1 MNRLTAEDRVAW
13 SFWAAG
19 AIAFVGGLLPLLIGG
34 TSSRVGTVAIPFT
47 IAAAAFAGCGFVYK
61 QGRTATA
68 ILYFVAG
75 LAIVYGLLA
84 MFSVPLQLAALG
96 SCAAPPAPCTGGLG
110 RPLTLG
116 ENTGMGFG
124 TGFGVAALFV
134 GFFGLMVVFRRTA
147 VAPPTP
153 PVRKIPPVTPTPE
166 KPAPAPVAAK
176 PEPEPEPEAEPEL
189 RAAEKPAAAPLAA
202 KPDAEPG
209 PEFEVEAETEP
220 ELPAHEEEELPELP
234 AHESD
239 PSTT

>member
-1 MNRLTAEDRVAW
+1 MNRLTAEDRIAW

-19 AIAFVGGLLPLLIGG
+19 AIAFIGGLLPLLIGG
-34 TSSRVGTVAIPFT
+34 TSSRVATVAIPFT
-47 IAAAAFAGCGFVYK
+47 IAAAAFAGCGFVHM
-61 QGRTATA
+61 QGRSVTA

-96 SCAAPPAPCTGGLG
+96 SCAAPPAPCSGGLG

-153 PVRKIPPVTPTPE
+153 PVRKIPPVTPIPAE
-166 KPAPAPVAAK
+166 KPAPATIAAK
-176 PEPEPEPEAEPEL
+176 PEPAPEPEAEAEPEL
-189 RAAEKPAAAPLAA
+189 PAPIAA
-202 KPDAEPG
+202 KPVPAPEP
-209 PEFEVEAETEP
+209 EAEAEL

-234 AHESD
+234 PHESD

>member
-1 MNRLTAEDRVAW
+1 MNRLTAEDRIAW

-34 TSSRVGTVAIPFT
+34 TSSRVATVAIPFT

-84 MFSVPLQLAALG
+84 MFSLPLQLAALG

-110 RPLTLG
+110 RPLSLG

-153 PVRKIPPVTPTPE
+153 PVRKIPPVTPPAE

-176 PEPEPEPEAEPEL
+176 PEPEPEAEPVL
-189 RAAEKPAAAPLAA
+189 PAAENPAPAPVAA
-202 KPDAEPG
+202 KPAPKPEPESDA
-209 PEFEVEAETEP
+209 EP

-234 AHESD
+234 PHESET
-239 PSTT
+239 STN

>member
-1 MNRLTAEDRVAW
+1 MNRLTAEDRIAW

-19 AIAFVGGLLPLLIGG
+19 AIAFIGGLLPLLIGG
-34 TSSRVGTVAIPFT
+34 TSSRVATVAIPFT
-47 IAAAAFAGCGFVYK
+47 IAAAAFAGCGFVHM
-61 QGRTATA
+61 QGRSVTA

-96 SCAAPPAPCTGGLG
+96 SCAAAPAPCSGGLG

-124 TGFGVAALFV
+124 TGFGVAALV
-134 GFFGLMVVFRRTA
+134 
-147 VAPPTP
+147 
-153 PVRKIPPVTPTPE
+153 
-166 KPAPAPVAAK
+166 PA
-176 PEPEPEPEAEPEL
+176 PEPEAEAEL
-189 RAAEKPAAAPLAA
+189 
-202 KPDAEPG
+202 
-209 PEFEVEAETEP
+209 

-234 AHESD
+234 PHESD

>member
-1 MNRLTAEDRVAW
+1 VNRLTAEDRIAW

-34 TSSRVGTVAIPFT
+34 TSSRVATVAIPFT

-84 MFSVPLQLAALG
+84 MFSLPLQLAALG

-110 RPLTLG
+110 RPLSLG

-153 PVRKIPPVTPTPE
+153 PVRKIPPVTPPAE

-176 PEPEPEPEAEPEL
+176 PEPEPEAEPVL
-189 RAAEKPAAAPLAA
+189 PAAENPAPAPVAA
-202 KPDAEPG
+202 KPAPKPEPESDA
-209 PEFEVEAETEP
+209 EP

-234 AHESD
+234 PHESET
-239 PSTT
+239 STN

>member
-1 MNRLTAEDRVAW
+1 MNRLTVEDRIAW

-34 TSSRVGTVAIPFT
+34 TSSRVATVAIPFT
-47 IAAAAFAGCGFVYK
+47 IAALAFAGCGFVHK
-61 QGRTATA
+61 QGRTVTA

-75 LAIVYGLLA
+75 LAIVYGLLS

-116 ENTGMGFG
+116 ENSGMGFG

-147 VAPPTP
+147 VAPPVP
-153 PVRKIPPVTPTPE
+153 PARKIPPVTPAAE
-166 KPAPAPVAAK
+166 KTAPAPVAAT
-176 PEPEPEPEAEPEL
+176 AEPETETE
-189 RAAEKPAAAPLAA
+189 ATAEA
-202 KPDAEPG
+202 
-209 PEFEVEAETEP
+209 EP

-234 AHESD
+234 AHESET
-239 PSTT
+239 STN

>member
-1 MNRLTAEDRVAW
+1 MNRLTAADRVAW

-19 AIAFVGGLLPLLIGG
+19 GIAFVGGLLPLLIGG
-34 TSSRVGTVAIPFT
+34 TSSRVAIVAIPFT
-47 IAAAAFAGCGFVYK
+47 IAAAAFVGCGFVHK
-61 QGRTATA
+61 QGRSVTA

-134 GFFGLMVVFRRTA
+134 GFFGLMVVFRRTV
-147 VAPPTP
+147 VAAPTP
-153 PVRKIPPVTPTPE
+153 PVRKIPPVTPPAE
-166 KPAPAPVAAK
+166 KPVPAPVDAK
-176 PEPEPEPEAEPEL
+176 PETEPEPEPQSEA
-189 RAAEKPAAAPLAA
+189 
-202 KPDAEPG
+202 
-209 PEFEVEAETEP
+209 EP

-234 AHESD
+234 AHESE
-239 PSTT
+239 SSN

>member
-1 MNRLTAEDRVAW
+1 MAVEDRVAW

-19 AIAFVGGLLPLLIGG
+19 AIVFVGGLLPLLIGG
-34 TSSRVGTVAIPFT
+34 TSSRVATVAIPFT
-47 IAAAAFAGCGFVYK
+47 IAAAAFTACGFVHK
-61 QGRTATA
+61 QGRSLTA

-84 MFSVPLQLAALG
+84 MFSLPLQLAALG

-110 RPLTLG
+110 RPLTIG
-116 ENTGMGFG
+116 ENTGMGVG

-147 VAPPTP
+147 AAPPIP
-153 PVRKIPPVTPTPE
+153 PVRKIPPVTPPAE

-176 PEPEPEPEAEPEL
+176 PEPELEPEAE
-189 RAAEKPAAAPLAA
+189 A
-202 KPDAEPG
+202 
-209 PEFEVEAETEP
+209 EP

-239 PSTT
+239 PGTT

>member
-1 MNRLTAEDRVAW
+1 VNRLTAADRVAW

-19 AIAFVGGLLPLLIGG
+19 GIAFVGGLLPLLVGG
-34 TSSRVGTVAIPFT
+34 TSSRVATVAIPFT
-47 IAAAAFAGCGFVYK
+47 IAAAAFVGCGFVHE
-61 QGRTATA
+61 QGRGVTA

-96 SCAAPPAPCTGGLG
+96 SCPAPPAPCTGGLG

-134 GFFGLMVVFRRTA
+134 GFFGLMVVFRRTV
-147 VAPPTP
+147 VAAPTP
-153 PVRKIPPVTPTPE
+153 PVRKIPPVTPPAE
-166 KPAPAPVAAK
+166 KPATAAVAAK
-176 PEPEPEPEAEPEL
+176 PETEPELEPEPEA
-189 RAAEKPAAAPLAA
+189 
-202 KPDAEPG
+202 
-209 PEFEVEAETEP
+209 EP

-234 AHESD
+234 AHESE
-239 PSTT
+239 SSN

>member
-1 MNRLTAEDRVAW
+1 MNRLTAADRVAW

-19 AIAFVGGLLPLLIGG
+19 GIAFVGGLLPLLIGG
-34 TSSRVGTVAIPFT
+34 TSSRVAIVAIPFT
-47 IAAAAFAGCGFVYK
+47 IAAAAFVGCGFVHK
-61 QGRTATA
+61 QGRSVTA

-134 GFFGLMVVFRRTA
+134 GFFGLMVVFRRTV
-147 VAPPTP
+147 VAAPTP
-153 PVRKIPPVTPTPE
+153 PVRKIPPVTPPAQ
-166 KPAPAPVAAK
+166 KPVHAPVDAK
-176 PEPEPEPEAEPEL
+176 PETEPEPEPQSEA
-189 RAAEKPAAAPLAA
+189 
-202 KPDAEPG
+202 
-209 PEFEVEAETEP
+209 EP

-234 AHESD
+234 AHESE
-239 PSTT
+239 SSN

>member
-1 MNRLTAEDRVAW
+1 MNRLTGADRVAW

-19 AIAFVGGLLPLLIGG
+19 AIAFVGGLLPVLIGG
-34 TSSRVGTVAIPFT
+34 TSSRIATVAVPFT

-61 QGRTATA
+61 QGRSVAA

-96 SCAAPPAPCTGGLG
+96 SCAAPPAPCMAGLG

-147 VAPPTP
+147 IAPPAP
-153 PVRKIPPVTPTPE
+153 AVRKIPPVMPPPE
-166 KPAPAPVAAK
+166 KPASTPVAAK
-176 PEPEPEPEAEPEL
+176 PEREPEPEPEPEPELKAEPEPEPEL
-189 RAAEKPAAAPLAA
+189 KAE
-202 KPDAEPG
+202 AEP
-209 PEFEVEAETEP
+209 EP

>member
-1 MNRLTAEDRVAW
+1 VNRLTVDDRVAW

-34 TSSRVGTVAIPFT
+34 TSSRVATVAIPFT
-47 IAAAAFAGCGFVYK
+47 IAAAAFAGCGFVHK
-61 QGRTATA
+61 QGRSVTA

-96 SCAAPPAPCTGGLG
+96 SCAAPPAPCVGGLG

-124 TGFGVAALFV
+124 TGFGVTALFV
-134 GFFGLMVVFRRTA
+134 GFYGLMVVFRRTA

-153 PVRKIPPVTPTPE
+153 AQRKIPPVAPPAE
-166 KPAPAPVAAK
+166 KPAPAPVAKAD
-176 PEPEPEPEAEPEL
+176 PEPEPAPAPVANADPEPEPEAE
-189 RAAEKPAAAPLAA
+189 
-202 KPDAEPG
+202 AEP
-209 PEFEVEAETEP
+209 EP

-234 AHESD
+234 PHESE
-239 PSTT
+239 SGTN